1 MSPWGQRVGGSGL
14 KVICLD
20 ITLAVG
26 RLVMAYTEC
35 LLDKIWNDLGNR
47 SVSMSIKDFLH

>member
-1 MSPWGQRVGGSGL
+1 MGGSAL

-26 RLVMAYTEC
+26 KLVMAYTDC
-35 LLDKIWNDLGNR
+35 LLDKIWNDLGDR
-47 SVSMSIKDFLH
+47 SVSMSVKDFLH

>member
-1 MSPWGQRVGGSGL
+1 MSPWGQRVGGFGL

-26 RLVMAYTEC
+26 RLVMAYSEC
-35 LLDKIWNDLGNR
+35 LFDKIWNDLGDR